1 MRLTHIKLSG
11 FKSFAETT
19 VIAVPGRRVA
29 VVGPNGCG
37 KSNVIDAVRWVLG
50 ESSAK
55 QLRGEH
61 MQDVIFNGASGRR
74 AAARAWVELVFDNS
88 AGLLG
93 GAWGQYAEISIKR
106 QLSRQG
112 ESLYFING
120 QTVRRRDITELF
132 LGTGVGVRGYAVIEQ
147 GMITRIIDARPDE
160 LRGYLEEAAGVSK
173 YKERRRETE
182 SRLADTRAH
191 LQRLADLRGEL
202 AQQTEKLRVQAAA
215 AERHQALEAELASVC
230 DLADFI
236 QWQQSLADAD
246 RADAH
251 RRAAQAQL
259 DETEAQITA
268 YDNECARLA
277 GQEQQ
282 QQQQRHQLAREHAL
296 LREQTAR
303 LEEQLHAQRRH
314 QAQRTQ
320 QRAAA
325 EAALHKLAQERD
337 TLLRDSALAEHAAQQ
352 QSELAQ
358 TLAEAAEQAQNTL
371 DEAQA
376 HADRCDR
383 DARQADNHARHAAH
397 QAQLQHQQ
405 WQHAAQM
412 LQRQQTQ
419 LAALAEHSDTADHTA
434 QTAALEQRLA
444 AQLAQYRTDETRLRE
459 HETELAQLQAQTAE
473 AEAAYRTLHHRQTR
487 LQAAEHALARWTD
500 TPEHP
505 DFWQQLPEAPVGTRS
520 LWQDIT
526 IEDEWRQAAYALLA
540 VRLNARCAAEH
551 FSPGEPL
558 PQGEAAWF
566 YPLALPDRPPPAD
579 ALQHR
584 ITLAA
589 DSPFAGALAWCTDG
603 VRCAPSLQQALSRRH
618 ELRGH
623 EIWLT
628 PEGHRIDR
636 AGACLHGTG
645 APAHSALAE
654 QARLREHLRQLAP
667 QTDQA
672 HAHWQTQQ
680 QACTDT
686 HTRISALNAQLR
698 RHQEALQQTRQDWAH
713 HTARCE
719 QQQAQQRHTRTLR
732 EAAEQECLMLAETEH
747 TRAQACAEQQDRAN
761 AAQAAADAVRHNRDA
776 AQHALAHARH
786 HLQHCRQTCLDARER
801 AAALQQHLQQ
811 LAQSLQH
818 NAEQQRHWQQQ
829 QQDQADGAWPD
840 YEEQIVRLD
849 SLNELCAQTEDAL
862 TECGQ
867 QLQHTQTLA
876 RQTEQ
881 QRRECHARLPQ
892 HQDTVRDQLLLQQ
905 EALLA
910 AKHHYETLSAR
921 HGGEPD
927 CPETA
932 WAHLKTA
939 AQHAPSPRA
948 LARQAETLRHNIK
961 QLGAVNLAALHELEQ
976 AAERE
981 QYYQNQHHDLQNAVA
996 LLQEAIA
1003 QIDRDT
1009 EARFRATFDAANA
1022 HMQNYFPTLFGGG
1035 SAQLTLVGD
1044 TLLDAGVAIT
1054 ARPPGKKNSSIKLLS
1069 GGEKALTA
1077 MSLVFALFSLNPA
1090 PFCLLDEVDAPLD
1103 DANTARFCRLLEQMS
1118 AQTQFLYI
1126 SHNRLTMESA
1136 EQLVGVTMQEQG
1148 VSRVVAVDV
1157 RQDPTAPQ
1165 T

>member
-1 MRLTHIKLSG
+1 M
-11 FKSFAETT
+11 
-19 VIAVPGRRVA
+19 
-29 VVGPNGCG
+29 
-37 KSNVIDAVRWVLG
+37 IDAVRWVLG

-202 AQQTEKLRVQAAA
+202 AQQTEKLRVQARRRRTPSGTGSRTCQRVRLGRFYPMAA
-215 AERHQALEAELASVC
+215 IACRC
-230 DLADFI
+230 
-236 QWQQSLADAD
+236 
-246 RADAH
+246 RPR
-251 RRAAQAQL
+251 RRAPPRRPSAIGRNRSTNHRIRQRMRPSCR
-259 DETEAQITA
+259 
-268 YDNECARLA
+268 Y
-277 GQEQQ
+277 QEQQ

-829 QQDQADGAWPD
+829 QQDQADGA
-840 YEEQIVRLD
+840 
-849 SLNELCAQTEDAL
+849 
-862 TECGQ
+862 
-867 QLQHTQTLA
+867 
-876 RQTEQ
+876 
-881 QRRECHARLPQ
+881 
-892 HQDTVRDQLLLQQ
+892 
-905 EALLA
+905 
-910 AKHHYETLSAR
+910 
-921 HGGEPD
+921 
-927 CPETA
+927 
-932 WAHLKTA
+932 
-939 AQHAPSPRA
+939 
-948 LARQAETLRHNIK
+948 
-961 QLGAVNLAALHELEQ
+961 
-976 AAERE
+976 
-981 QYYQNQHHDLQNAVA
+981 
-996 LLQEAIA
+996 
-1003 QIDRDT
+1003 
-1009 EARFRATFDAANA
+1009 
-1022 HMQNYFPTLFGGG
+1022 
-1035 SAQLTLVGD
+1035 
-1044 TLLDAGVAIT
+1044 
-1054 ARPPGKKNSSIKLLS
+1054 
-1069 GGEKALTA
+1069 
-1077 MSLVFALFSLNPA
+1077 
-1090 PFCLLDEVDAPLD
+1090 
-1103 DANTARFCRLLEQMS
+1103 
-1118 AQTQFLYI
+1118 
-1126 SHNRLTMESA
+1126 
-1136 EQLVGVTMQEQG
+1136 
-1148 VSRVVAVDV
+1148 
-1157 RQDPTAPQ
+1157 
-1165 T
+1165 